1 MNLYVLI
8 MWQDKMWT
16 MAVAVVLVTTA
27 ACKSTEADAD
37 ASVAVQLYTVES
49 SAAGAVSEY
58 PGRVKAAEEVNM
70 AFKVSG
76 NLLRVLPQEGAYV
89 RAGQLLAELDP
100 RDYQLQYDA
109 ALAEYNKVKAE
120 AERVIRLWGD
130 SAVSADAYDKA
141 RYGLQ
146 QITAKLDNARNQLDY
161 TRLTAPFD
169 CYVQRRLFEPPS
181 VVSAGMP
188 VMMLISAGAPE
199 IEINLPASAY
209 RNRQHIASFS
219 THFGG
224 HAEPTQLHLISY
236 APQANANGLY
246 TVRLAVPS
254 TVAERPTPGMSVM
267 VKVQYNGIDNANQAV
282 SVPTGAVFERDG
294 RSMVWVY
301 ADSTVTARDVTVDAL
316 HINGTARISNGLRA
330 GERVVSAGVHSLAE
344 GQRVHPL
351 PEASSTNVGG
361 LL

>member
-1 MNLYVLI
+1 
-8 MWQDKMWT
+8 MWQYKFWT
-16 MAVAVVLVTTA
+16 MAAAVALVATA
-27 ACKSTEADAD
+27 ACKRSDTDGER
-37 ASVAVQLYTVES
+37 SVAVQLFTVES
-49 SAAGAVSEY
+49 GTSGSVSEY

-76 NLLRVLPQEGAYV
+76 NLLRVLPEEGAYV
-89 RAGQLLAELDP
+89 RSGQLLAELDP

-109 ALAEYNKVKAE
+109 TLAEYNKVKAE
-120 AERVIRLWGD
+120 ADRVIRLWGD

-146 QITAKLDNARNQLDY
+146 QITAKLDNARNQLEY

-188 VMMLISAGAPE
+188 VVMLISAGAPE
-199 IEINLPASAY
+199 VEINLPASAY
-209 RNRQHIASFS
+209 RNRQHIAGFS
-219 THFGG
+219 ARFGAD
-224 HAEPTQLHLISY
+224 AEATRLPLISY

-254 TVAERPTPGMSVM
+254 TAAERPTPGMSVM
-267 VKVQYNGIDNANQAV
+267 VSVQFDGTASTAKDT
-282 SVPTGAVFERDG
+282 SVTIPSAALFESEG

-301 ADSTVTARDVTVDAL
+301 ADSTVTAREVTVSAL
-316 HINGTARISNGLRA
+316 HVDGTATVSSGLQG
-330 GERVVSAGVHSLAE
+330 GERVVSAGVHSLSE

-351 PEASSTNVGG
+351 PQASSTNVGG

>member
-1 MNLYVLI
+1 MA
-8 MWQDKMWT
+8 T
-16 MAVAVVLVTTA
+16 AVALVATA
-27 ACKSTEADAD
+27 ACKRSDAEAD
-37 ASVAVQLYTVES
+37 ASVAVQLFTVES
-49 SAAGAVSEY
+49 GTTGAVSEY

-76 NLLRVLPQEGAYV
+76 NLLRVLPEEGAYV
-89 RAGQLLAELDP
+89 RSGQLLAELDP

-109 ALAEYNKVKAE
+109 TLAEYNKVKAE
-120 AERVIRLWGD
+120 ADRVIRLWGD

-146 QITAKLDNARNQLDY
+146 QITAKLDNARNQLEY

-188 VMMLISAGAPE
+188 VVMLISAGAPE
-199 IEINLPASAY
+199 VEINLPASAY
-209 RNRQHIASFS
+209 RNRQHIAGFS
-219 THFGG
+219 ARFGAD
-224 HAEPTQLHLISY
+224 AEATRLPLISY

-246 TVRLAVPS
+246 SVRLAVPS

-267 VKVQYNGIDNANQAV
+267 VSVQFNATESTSADT
-282 SVPTGAVFERDG
+282 SVTIPSAALFEREG

-301 ADSTVTARDVTVDAL
+301 ADSTVTAREVTVEVL
-316 HINGTARISNGLRA
+316 HVDGSASVSNGLQG
-330 GERVVSAGVHSLAE
+330 GERVVSAGVHSLSE

-351 PEASSTNVGG
+351 PQASSTNVGG

>member
-1 MNLYVLI
+1 
-8 MWQDKMWT
+8 MWQNKLWIMAA
-16 MAVAVVLVTTA
+16 AVALMATA
-27 ACKSTEADAD
+27 ACSNSEADNA
-37 ASVAVQLYTVES
+37 ASVAVQLCTVES
-49 SAAGAVSEY
+49 SAAGAVSEF

-76 NLLRVLPQEGAYV
+76 NLLRVLPEEGAFV
-89 RAGQLLAELDP
+89 RAGQLIAELDP

-109 ALAEYNKVKAE
+109 TLAEYNKLSAE
-120 AERVIRLWGD
+120 ANRVIRLWGD

-146 QITAKLDNARNQLDY
+146 QITAKLDNARNQLEY
-161 TRLTAPFD
+161 TRMVAPFD
-169 CYVQRRLFEPPS
+169 CYVQRRLFEAPS

-188 VMMLISAGAPE
+188 VVMLISAGTPE
-199 IEINLPASAY
+199 VEINLPASSY
-209 RNRQHIASFS
+209 RRRAQIAGFS
-219 THFGG
+219 ARFG
-224 HAEPTQLHLISY
+224 ADAAATQLPLISY

-267 VKVQYNGIDNANQAV
+267 VSVHYNAAEEADR
-282 SVPTGAVFERDG
+282 SVTLPTGAVFEREG

-301 ADSTVTARDVTVDAL
+301 SDSTVTAREVTVEAL
-316 HINGTARISNGLRA
+316 HTDGTARISSGLQP
-330 GERVVSAGVHSLAE
+330 GERVVSAGVHSLTD
-344 GQRVHPL
+344 GQRVHPMA
-351 PEASSTNVGG
+351 EASSTNVGG

>member
-1 MNLYVLI
+1 MAA
-8 MWQDKMWT
+8 
-16 MAVAVVLVTTA
+16 AVALVATA
-27 ACKSTEADAD
+27 ACNRSDAEAD
-37 ASVAVQLYTVES
+37 ASVAVQLFTVES
-49 SAAGAVSEY
+49 GTSGAVSDY

-89 RAGQLLAELDP
+89 RSGQLLAELDP

-109 ALAEYNKVKAE
+109 TLAEYNKVKAE
-120 AERVIRLWGD
+120 ADRVIRLWGD

-146 QITAKLDNARNQLDY
+146 QITAKLDNARNQLEY

-188 VMMLISAGAPE
+188 VVMLISAGAPE
-199 IEINLPASAY
+199 VEINLPASAY
-209 RNRQHIASFS
+209 RNRQHIAGFS
-219 THFGG
+219 ARFGAD
-224 HAEPTQLHLISY
+224 AEATRLSLISY

-254 TVAERPTPGMSVM
+254 TAAELPTPGMSVM
-267 VKVQYNGIDNANQAV
+267 VSVQFDGTATTTATDH
-282 SVPTGAVFERDG
+282 SVTIPSAALFESDG

-301 ADSTVTARDVTVDAL
+301 ADSTVTAREVTVEAL
-316 HINGTARISNGLRA
+316 HTDGTATVSSGLQG
-330 GERVVSAGVHSLAE
+330 GESVVSAGVHSLAE

-351 PEASSTNVGG
+351 PQASSTNVGG

>member
-1 MNLYVLI
+1 MAA
-8 MWQDKMWT
+8 
-16 MAVAVVLVTTA
+16 AVALVATA
-27 ACKSTEADAD
+27 ACKRSDTDGER
-37 ASVAVQLYTVES
+37 SVAVQLFTVES
-49 SAAGAVSEY
+49 GTTGSVSEY

-76 NLLRVLPQEGAYV
+76 NLLRVVAQEGAYV
-89 RAGQLLAELDP
+89 RSGQLLAELDP

-109 ALAEYNKVKAE
+109 TLAEYNKVKAE
-120 AERVIRLWGD
+120 ADRVIRLWGD

-146 QITAKLDNARNQLDY
+146 QITAKLDNARNQLEY

-188 VMMLISAGAPE
+188 VVMLISAGAPE
-199 IEINLPASAY
+199 VEINLPASAY
-209 RNRQHIASFS
+209 RNRQHIAGFS
-219 THFGG
+219 ARFGAD
-224 HAEPTQLHLISY
+224 AEATRLPLISY

-254 TVAERPTPGMSVM
+254 TASERPTPGMSVM
-267 VKVQYNGIDNANQAV
+267 VSVQFDGTASTTATDH
-282 SVPTGAVFERDG
+282 SVTIPSAALFESDG

-301 ADSTVTARDVTVDAL
+301 ADSTVTARQVAVDAL
-316 HINGTARISNGLRA
+316 HVDGTATVSSGLQG
-330 GERVVSAGVHSLAE
+330 GERVVSAGVHSLSE

-351 PEASSTNVGG
+351 PQASSTNVGG

>member
-1 MNLYVLI
+1 
-8 MWQDKMWT
+8 MWQNKLWT
-16 MAVAVVLVTTA
+16 VAAAVALVATA
-27 ACKSTEADAD
+27 ACNRTDAD
-37 ASVAVQLYTVES
+37 DNASVAVQLFTVES
-49 SAAGAVSEY
+49 GSSGTVSEY

-76 NLLRVLPQEGAYV
+76 NLLRVLPEEGAYV
-89 RAGQLLAELDP
+89 RSGQLLAELDP

-109 ALAEYNKVKAE
+109 TLAEYNKVKAE
-120 AERVIRLWGD
+120 ADRVIRLWGD

-146 QITAKLDNARNQLDY
+146 QITAKLDNARNQLEY

-169 CYVQRRLFEPPS
+169 CYVQRRLFEAPS

-188 VMMLISAGAPE
+188 VVMLISAGAPE
-199 IEINLPASAY
+199 VEINLPASAY
-209 RNRQHIASFS
+209 RNRGHIAWFS
-219 THFGG
+219 ARFGAD
-224 HAEPTQLHLISY
+224 AESTRLPLISY

-254 TVAERPTPGMSVM
+254 TASERPTPGMSVM
-267 VKVQYNGIDNANQAV
+267 VSVQFDGTASTAADATVTIPSAAL
-282 SVPTGAVFERDG
+282 FESDG

-301 ADSTVTARDVTVDAL
+301 ADSTVTAREVTVSAL
-316 HINGTARISNGLRA
+316 HVDGTATVSSGLQG

-351 PEASSTNVGG
+351 PQASSTNVGG